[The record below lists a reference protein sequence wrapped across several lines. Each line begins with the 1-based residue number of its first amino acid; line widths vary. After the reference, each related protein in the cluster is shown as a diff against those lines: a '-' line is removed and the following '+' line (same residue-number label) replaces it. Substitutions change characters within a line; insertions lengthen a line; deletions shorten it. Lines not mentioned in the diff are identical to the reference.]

1 MVLSYP
7 SEVKS
12 TVGTPFPWVSS
23 QQSSSQKE
31 ARPSSL
37 SYIYEWPIASNSA
50 ITKPSEMSE
59 IEKQIE
65 LEREVFSL
73 ANTLAKGKTHYVES
87 YFDKHFGLIVK
98 VTTELSA
105 KEALELWK
113 KLVKQLKRSNLNV
126 FVTVEWRGEE
136 DIPEDKQID
145 YMVEIM
151 LESGVGPVALP
162 GFDAVRI
169 VQEQRE
175 R

>member
-1 MVLSYP
+1 MFLSYA

-12 TVGTPFPWVSS
+12 TVGTSFPWVSS
-23 QQSSSQKE
+23 QQASSQE
-31 ARPSSL
+31 EVRPSLL
-37 SYIYEWPIASNSA
+37 SYFYEWPIASNPT
-50 ITKPSEMSE
+50 ITKPFEMSE

-65 LEREVFSL
+65 REVLSL
-73 ANTLAKGKTHYVES
+73 ANTLAKGKTHYVEAYS
-87 YFDKHFGLIVK
+87 DEHFGLIVK

-113 KLVKQLKRSNLNV
+113 KLVKQLKRGNLNV

-136 DIPEDKQID
+136 NIPEDKQID
-145 YMVEIM
+145 FMVEIM